1 MHDSRTHANVTGL
14 AIPQLASFLIFSF
27 SRLLLISSTL
37 PTPSNHM
44 ALFPPP
50 PAVLVLITV
59 PSPKHVVFTLFFRTY
74 TNVTFH
80 LDFVLIYRQAHTPLP
95 LSAIFLALSFV
106 LRGIFSPCN
115 MLSTYFIFF
124 CTFWAFFWTCFRL
137 PFEFVK
143 YSSRSVTPLQSCI
156 INNRFPV
163 LTLTPVTIASH
174 LNFIYL
180 KICLIHSIQI

>member
-1 MHDSRTHANVTGL
+1 MPGRWTSLPPKCEPMTPLAHLSVWTAAPTLHTELMHDSRTHANVTGL

-124 CTFWAFFWTCFRL
+124 CTF
-137 PFEFVK
+137 
-143 YSSRSVTPLQSCI
+143 
-156 INNRFPV
+156 
-163 LTLTPVTIASH
+163 
-174 LNFIYL
+174 
-180 KICLIHSIQI
+180 